1 MQTPK
6 DLRKNLVSQR
16 KIVSLQTNKQNM
28 DNLRTPPTIIARDG
42 RSVTVR
48 MSNSRWKRYQELEES
63 YVVASHVLKG
73 LTEVK
78 SLKPMTIEE
87 AEAELDLL

>member
-1 MQTPK
+1 MMT
-6 DLRKNLVSQR
+6 
-16 KIVSLQTNKQNM
+16 
-28 DNLRTPPTIIARDG
+28 RTTTPTIVTRDS

-48 MSNSRWKRYQELEES
+48 MSNARWKRYQQLEES

-73 LTEVK
+73 LDEMK
-78 SLKPMTIEE
+78 SLKPMTIDK

>member
-1 MQTPK
+1 MLRTATPT
-6 DLRKNLVSQR
+6 
-16 KIVSLQTNKQNM
+16 IVS
-28 DNLRTPPTIIARDG
+28 RDS

-48 MSNSRWKRYQELEES
+48 MSNSRWKRYQQLEES
-63 YVVASHVLKG
+63 YVVASHVLNG
-73 LTEVK
+73 LTEMK

>member
-1 MQTPK
+1 MLRTVTPT
-6 DLRKNLVSQR
+6 
-16 KIVSLQTNKQNM
+16 IVS
-28 DNLRTPPTIIARDG
+28 RDS

-48 MSNSRWKRYQELEES
+48 MSNSRWKRYQQLEES
-63 YVVASHVLKG
+63 YVVASHVLNG
-73 LTEVK
+73 LREMK

>member
-1 MQTPK
+1 MM
-6 DLRKNLVSQR
+6 
-16 KIVSLQTNKQNM
+16 I
-28 DNLRTPPTIIARDG
+28 RTTTTPTIVTRDS

-48 MSNSRWKRYQELEES
+48 MSNARWKRYQQLEES

-73 LTEVK
+73 MNEMK
-78 SLKPMTIEE
+78 SLKPMTIDE

>member
-1 MQTPK
+1 MRRFFTTFASKKSKFQLMLRTVTPT
-6 DLRKNLVSQR
+6 
-16 KIVSLQTNKQNM
+16 IVS
-28 DNLRTPPTIIARDG
+28 RDS

-48 MSNSRWKRYQELEES
+48 MSNSRWKRYQQLEES
-63 YVVASHVLKG
+63 YVVASHVLNG
-73 LTEVK
+73 LREMK

>member
-1 MQTPK
+1 M
-6 DLRKNLVSQR
+6 
-16 KIVSLQTNKQNM
+16 
-28 DNLRTPPTIIARDG
+28 LRTTTPTIVTSDR

-48 MSNSRWKRYQELEES
+48 MSNARWKRYQQLEQS
-63 YVVASHVLKG
+63 YIVASHVLKG
-73 LTEVK
+73 LEEIK

>member
-1 MQTPK
+1 MLRTTTPT
-6 DLRKNLVSQR
+6 
-16 KIVSLQTNKQNM
+16 IVS
-28 DNLRTPPTIIARDG
+28 RDS

-48 MSNSRWKRYQELEES
+48 MSNSRWKRYQQLEES
-63 YVVASHVLKG
+63 YVVASHVLNG
-73 LTEVK
+73 LTEMK

>member
-1 MQTPK
+1 MQTPT
-6 DLRKNLVSQR
+6 
-16 KIVSLQTNKQNM
+16 IVTKSS
-28 DNLRTPPTIIARDG
+28 

-48 MSNSRWKRYQELEES
+48 MSRSRWKRYQQLEES
-63 YVVASHVLKG
+63 YIVASHVLKG
-73 LTEVK
+73 MEEAK

>member
-1 MQTPK
+1 MQTPT
-6 DLRKNLVSQR
+6 
-16 KIVSLQTNKQNM
+16 IVTKSS
-28 DNLRTPPTIIARDG
+28 

-48 MSNSRWKRYQELEES
+48 MSRSRWKRYQQLKES
-63 YVVASHVLKG
+63 YIVASHVLKG
-73 LTEVK
+73 MEEAK